1 MVQNA
6 ERCRKAKIC
15 TNLST
20 LRVDML
26 DDAQLFSPRDT
37 ARPTTGWPAGLAT
50 PRQPAVCMAQQGLAP
65 TLVTGDCDW
74 WC

>member
-1 MVQNA
+1 
-6 ERCRKAKIC
+6 
-15 TNLST
+15 
-20 LRVDML
+20 ML

-65 TLVTGDCDW
+65 TLVTGTVTGGVNPSRYIINKNPPPDGSPKQLG
-74 WC
+74 